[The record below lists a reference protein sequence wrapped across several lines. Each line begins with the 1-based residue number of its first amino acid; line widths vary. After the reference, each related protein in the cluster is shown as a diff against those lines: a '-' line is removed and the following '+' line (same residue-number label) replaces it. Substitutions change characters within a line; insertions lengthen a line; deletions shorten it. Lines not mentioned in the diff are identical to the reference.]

1 MFPPIPGYQKRQLR
15 ELRAAYAA
23 MRRRLYATLTSL
35 DETWM
40 TGSKAVDEAAPD
52 AKQGA
57 LDRLT
62 ASMVPFATQLRLPE
76 RQADSDVSNPVLSSF
91 KQFL

>member
-1 MFPPIPGYQKRQLR
+1 MSHPIPGYQKRELR
-15 ELRAAYAA
+15 ELRKAYAA

-35 DETWM
+35 DAAWAA
-40 TGSKAVDEAAPD
+40 GCRAVDEAAPD

-62 ASMVPFATQLRLPE
+62 DSLTPFAAQLRLPE
-76 RQADSDVSNPVLSSF
+76 
-91 KQFL
+91 

>member
-52 AKQGA
+52 AKQSA

-62 ASMVPFATQLRLPE
+62 DSLTPFAAQLRLPE
-76 RQADSDVSNPVLSSF
+76 
-91 KQFL
+91 